1 MPCMACFVQNCTW
14 HALLNRMLCGLYENF
29 LIWHSANPI
38 VFISFYLLSTIHVQL
53 LVFPVFEGRRC
64 IVLSFYPAD
73 IWNDQKGD
81 RMLHLKR
88 RMIMVVL
95 MILSAIAATALTPGR
110 VALRPVPVSKTR
122 FPVTR
127 RRK

>member
-1 MPCMACFVQNCTW
+1 
-14 HALLNRMLCGLYENF
+14 
-29 LIWHSANPI
+29 
-38 VFISFYLLSTIHVQL
+38 
-53 LVFPVFEGRRC
+53 
-64 IVLSFYPAD
+64 
-73 IWNDQKGD
+73 
-81 RMLHLKR
+81 MLHLKR